1 MTPPDEI
8 AAPRP
13 GAPHGARGVS
23 AGGAD
28 FLARVADDR
37 ARLIARLALA
47 TPAHV
52 LRARLREIRPAGRLE
67 RALRRRPLS
76 APLAM
81 LCEIKRASPSRG
93 VLHRDVDPVAMATLY
108 QRGGAAAISIVTEPD
123 HFLGDLAWIDAV
135 RPHVALPI
143 LLKDFIVDSW
153 QILDAAV
160 RGADGILLIAAL
172 LSETLLQR
180 RITEA
185 RLLGLDCLVEV
196 HTREELER
204 SIRAGATLIGINHRD
219 LRTLEV
225 RLETSRDLLP
235 RVPPLST
242 AVAESGLSRPEH
254 LAALRATRCDA
265 VLMGEVFMTSA
276 DPAATLR
283 ELAAAARG

>member
-1 MTPPDEI
+1 MTPPDERS
-8 AAPRP
+8 AAPRVW
-13 GAPHGARGVS
+13 GVS

-37 ARLIARLALA
+37 ARRVERMALE

-52 LRARLREIRPAGRLE
+52 LRARLAEIRPAGRLE
-67 RALRRRPLS
+67 RALRRRPTS
-76 APLAM
+76 APLRL

-93 VLHRDVDPVAMATLY
+93 LLRQDLDPVAMATLY
-108 QRGGAAAISIVTEPD
+108 ERGGAAAISIVTEPD

-135 RPHVALPI
+135 RPHVTVPI

-160 RGADGILLIAAL
+160 RGADGVLLIAAL
-172 LSETLLQR
+172 LSETVMQR

-196 HTREELER
+196 HSLPEMER

-219 LRTLEV
+219 LHTLEV
-225 RLETSRDLLP
+225 RLETSAELLP
-235 RVPPLST
+235 HVPPLST
-242 AVAESGLSRPEH
+242 GVAESGLSRPEH
-254 LAALRATRCDA
+254 LAALRSTRCDA
-265 VLMGEVFMTSA
+265 VLMGEVFMTST
-276 DPAATLR
+276 DPAAILR
-283 ELAAAARG
+283 ELSAAARG